1 MFSLYLCLTWEKGLT
16 SITVQFLVV
25 KKDCRNCKTILYTT
39 VKERKNEN
47 NIKVA
52 PQKKMENTLLK
63 SLNGKKIIIKV
74 TQREKLKIHYKCH
87 STQMRSKSIQ
97 TCRLFVSKNF
107 FLKIR
112 TQAILYLLQK

>member
-25 KKDCRNCKTILYTT
+25 KKDCRNCKTILYIT

-47 NIKVA
+47 TYKSRSTKKNGKYIIKVT
-52 PQKKMENTLLK
+52 QR
-63 SLNGKKIIIKV
+63 KKIIIKV

-97 TCRLFVSKNF
+97 TCRLFVSKKIS
-107 FLKIR
+107 LKIR